1 MNNKTIV
8 VTGAFGKIGFVI
20 ALSLLEKGYLVVL
33 SDIKLNQKKYNLL
46 KIKYKDNV
54 EFIKSNIT
62 KSLEIEKLIKFT
74 SKKFFKNKCSYTLR
88 LSKKFKIY

>member
-20 ALSLLEKGYLVVL
+20 ALSLLEKGYLVVS
-33 SDIKLNQKKYNLL
+33 SDIKLNQKYNLL

-62 KSLEIEKLIKFT
+62 KSFEIEKLIKFT
-74 SKKFFKNKCSYTLR
+74 SKNFQE
-88 LSKKFKIY
+88 

>member
-1 MNNKTIV
+1 MHLEKLD
-8 VTGAFGKIGFVI
+8 FVI

-54 EFIKSNIT
+54 EFIKSNIIT
-62 KSLEIEKLIKFT
+62 KSFEMKKLIKFT
-74 SKKFFKNKCSYTLR
+74 SKKFSRINVSYIAY
-88 LSKKFKIY
+88 KKFKIY